1 MKSIPSLV
9 IALIS
14 LFGYQIQAQNQPQI
28 QSMTLV
34 ECISMALEK
43 NITIKQS
50 ELSYQDAEINKRDAQ
65 GNFFPSVNAQANHSW
80 NIGLNQDIT
89 SGLLEN
95 QTTQFTSM
103 GASLNVDLYNGLRNI
118 NQLHRANLALL
129 ASEYQL
135 EDMKDDIRLMVANA
149 YLQILFYIEILGV
162 QRLQLEITR
171 KDAERTQGMIDAGTL
186 VKYDLLEIEATIA
199 AQEQSVIL
207 AENNLR
213 LSKIN
218 LAQML
223 LITDYENFDV
233 VTMDIDAPM
242 ADSFSKAQGYI

>member
-14 LFGYQIQAQNQPQI
+14 LFGYQLQAQNQPQI

-129 ASEYQL
+129 ASE
-135 EDMKDDIRLMVANA
+135 
-149 YLQILFYIEILGV
+149 
-162 QRLQLEITR
+162 
-171 KDAERTQGMIDAGTL
+171 
-186 VKYDLLEIEATIA
+186 
-199 AQEQSVIL
+199 
-207 AENNLR
+207 
-213 LSKIN
+213 
-218 LAQML
+218 
-223 LITDYENFDV
+223 
-233 VTMDIDAPM
+233 
-242 ADSFSKAQGYI
+242 

>member
-1 MKSIPSLV
+1 MKPIPSLV
-9 IALIS
+9 ISLIS
-14 LFGYQIQAQNQPQI
+14 LFGYQIQAQNQPQNQPQI
-28 QSMTLV
+28 QPMTLV

-50 ELSYQDAEINKRDAQ
+50 ELSYQDAEINIRDAQ

-118 NQLHRANLALL
+118 NQLHRATLALL

-135 EDMKDDIRLMVANA
+135 EDMKFGRL
-149 YLQILFYIEILGV
+149 
-162 QRLQLEITR
+162 
-171 KDAERTQGMIDAGTL
+171 
-186 VKYDLLEIEATIA
+186 
-199 AQEQSVIL
+199 
-207 AENNLR
+207 
-213 LSKIN
+213 
-218 LAQML
+218 
-223 LITDYENFDV
+223 
-233 VTMDIDAPM
+233 
-242 ADSFSKAQGYI
+242 